1 MVGTGDLSEHI
12 SHYNVNASVPK
23 TLIQHLI
30 RFAAASGD
38 VSPKTAD
45 VLHAVLATEISP
57 ELVPVEAG
65 ATIQSNSP
73 SGLPQCAA
81 GFQPILPGALR
92 FPSFAHRLSRRARLG
107 RRSAWKLA
115 DRHS

>member
-1 MVGTGDLSEHI
+1 M
-12 SHYNVNASVPK
+12 PK

-57 ELVPVEAG
+57 ELVPAEAG
-65 ATIQSNSP
+65 ATIQSSQQAIGPCELQDFNLFYFTRYGFRP
-73 SGLPQCAA
+73 SRIA
-81 GFQPILPGALR
+81 
-92 FPSFAHRLSRRARLG
+92 
-107 RRSAWKLA
+107 
-115 DRHS
+115 